1 MPHRLAPAWF
11 VLALSA
17 LGCDS
22 EPPSGPIP
30 VHPVSGQVLS
40 NGKPVPGALVIF
52 HPETPAAST
61 PQPKPGEE
69 SPRGAITPTGKTD
82 SEGRFQLHTYVGDD
96 GAPTG
101 QYKVTVVLAGPSENR
116 DFMAKNSAP
125 VSTVTL
131 PSKYADPERSGLS
144 ATVKPGDNVIPP
156 YEL

>member
-11 VLALSA
+11 VVALSV

-22 EPPSGPIP
+22 EPPAGPIP

-40 NGKPVPGALVIF
+40 NGKPVPGAIVIF
-52 HPETPAAST
+52 HSKTPAAST
-61 PQPKPGEE
+61 PPPKLGEE
-69 SPRGAITPTGKTD
+69 SPSRTIVPTGKTD
-82 SEGRFQLHTYVGDD
+82 SEGRFQIHTYVGND

-125 VSTVTL
+125 VSTVTF
-131 PSKYADPERSGLS
+131 PSKYADPERSGLT
-144 ATVKPGDNVIPP
+144 ATVKPGNNVIPP
-156 YEL
+156 YDL